1 MPPDTPII
9 RPNEQRLLQAY
20 FDARCDI
27 FLLAQREK
35 LPVLDLLRWSRSPAV
50 QSHIAALKQLTDDS
64 IHLRTA
70 QARLLSLDTLETI
83 VKTTDDP
90 IELRRAASTLFRGG
104 AAMPQPR
111 PPRPK
116 KPDPDNPPPRY
127 LSTKHRAKWGTD
139 PSIHP
144 RYIPPR
150 PTAHDSFSNGASCAS
165 TRSTPRIRRNSH
177 ASPSGDL
184 PASSPTDGAP
194 SLPPSANPPS
204 RSPKTPRPR
213 PTSASSRSSPHP
225 FITSPSRPSSRR
237 PP

>member
-50 QSHIAALKQLTDDS
+50 QAHIAELKKLTEDS

-104 AAMPQPR
+104 ATMPQPR
-111 PPRPK
+111 PPRP
-116 KPDPDNPPPRY
+116 
-127 LSTKHRAKWGTD
+127 
-139 PSIHP
+139 
-144 RYIPPR
+144 
-150 PTAHDSFSNGASCAS
+150 TAHDPFSGNPTTTVPCSKLPPPPPAGEVAESS
-165 TRSTPRIRRNSH
+165 RPEGVPSLRSPPTHRNPT
-177 ASPSGDL
+177 ASPKV
-184 PASSPTDGAP
+184 P
-194 SLPPSANPPS
+194 
-204 RSPKTPRPR
+204 
-213 PTSASSRSSPHP
+213 
-225 FITSPSRPSSRR
+225 RR